1 MTVAITRTDRTA
13 KDLREA
19 SKGCDEP
26 AVVRR
31 LLAIALLLE
40 GATREDAAR
49 QCGMDRQTLRD
60 WVHRYNAEGIAG
72 LSNRPRGGGAC
83 SRLTA
88 EQQAELAE
96 WVRTGPDP
104 EKDGVVRWRRVDLQ
118 AKIATKFNVKLHERS
133 VGKLLRRL
141 GFSRISVRPPH
152 PQADVS
158 EQEAHKK
165 LRGAGRGGGS
175 CRKARPADRTVVAG
189 RGPRR
194 STGQP
199 DLHLGRAW
207 QPPDGAAR
215 SAL

>member
-1 MTVAITRTDRTA
+1 VIRELPLVEEAAMTVAITRTDKTA

-19 SKGCDEP
+19 SKRCDEP
-26 AVVRR
+26 AVLRR

-40 GATREDAAR
+40 GASREDAAR

-72 LSNRPRGGGAC
+72 LSNHPHGGGAC

-88 EQQAELAE
+88 EQQAEVAE

-118 AKIATKFNVKLHERS
+118 AKIAATFNVQLHERS

-141 GFSRISVRPPH
+141 GFSRISVRPRH
-152 PQADVS
+152 PQADAS

-165 LRGAGRGGGS
+165 TLLRWSRRRFLPTSATGRSNFGG
-175 CRKARPADRTVVAG
+175 RTRPASVN
-189 RGPRR
+189 
-194 STGQP
+194 
-199 DLHLGRAW
+199 RA
-207 QPPDGAAR
+207 A
-215 SAL
+215 

>member
-1 MTVAITRTDRTA
+1 MTVAITRAEKTA

-19 SKGCDEP
+19 SKGCDDP

-40 GATREDAAR
+40 GASREEAAR

-72 LSNRPRGGGAC
+72 LRNRPHGGGAC

-88 EQQAELAE
+88 EQQAEGAQ

-118 AKIATKFNVKLHERS
+118 AKIAAQFNVQLHERS

-141 GFSRISVRPPH
+141 GFSRISVRPRH
-152 PQADVS
+152 PQADAS

-165 LRGAGRGGGS
+165 TSLRWSKRRFLPKSATSRSNFGGRT
-175 CRKARPADRTVVAG
+175 RPASVN
-189 RGPRR
+189 
-194 STGQP
+194 
-199 DLHLGRAW
+199 RA
-207 QPPDGAAR
+207 A
-215 SAL
+215 

>member
-1 MTVAITRTDRTA
+1 MTVAITRTDKTA

-19 SKGCDEP
+19 SKRSDEP

-40 GATREDAAR
+40 GASREDAAR

-72 LSNRPRGGGAC
+72 LSNRPHGGGAC

-88 EQQAELAE
+88 EQQAEVAE

-118 AKIATKFNVKLHERS
+118 AKIAAVFNVQLHERS

-141 GFSRISVRPPH
+141 GFSRISVRPRH
-152 PQADVS
+152 PQADAS
-158 EQEAHKK
+158 AQEAHKK
-165 LRGAGRGGGS
+165 TSLRWSRRRFLPNSATGRSNFGG
-175 CRKARPADRTVVAG
+175 RTRPASVN
-189 RGPRR
+189 
-194 STGQP
+194 
-199 DLHLGRAW
+199 RA
-207 QPPDGAAR
+207 A
-215 SAL
+215 

>member
-1 MTVAITRTDRTA
+1 MTVAITRTDKAA

-40 GATREDAAR
+40 GASREEAAR

-72 LSNRPRGGGAC
+72 LSNRPHGGGAC

-88 EQQAELAE
+88 EQQAEVAE
-96 WVRTGPDP
+96 WVRSGPDP

-118 AKIATKFNVKLHERS
+118 AKIAARFEVQLHERS

-141 GFSRISVRPPH
+141 GFSRISVRPRH

-165 LRGAGRGGGS
+165 TSRHWSRRRFLPKSATGRSNCGG
-175 CRKARPADRTVVAG
+175 RTRPASVN
-189 RGPRR
+189 
-194 STGQP
+194 
-199 DLHLGRAW
+199 RA
-207 QPPDGAAR
+207 A
-215 SAL
+215 